1 VNESPE
7 SATSTDEPNSAVEP
21 ANPATAAPAEDADIV
36 EPEPTPADAD
46 SEAGGAEEPV
56 TPPPTTPSKAKPP
69 RTQQVL
75 TATVLALIALSFVLL
90 AIEIANQ

>member
-7 SATSTDEPNSAVEP
+7 SATSTDEPDGAVEP
-21 ANPATAAPAEDADIV
+21 ANPTIAAPAEDADTL
-36 EPEPTPADAD
+36 EPEPAPADAG
-46 SEAGGAEEPV
+46 EGGAEEPV
-56 TPPPTTPSKAKPP
+56 TPPSRPPSKTKPP

-75 TATVLALIALSFVLL
+75 TAAVLALIALSFVLL